1 MLDDI
6 KDTAY
11 DPSMALIRQL
21 VTEYIIFP
29 LGSELVRA
37 RFPQV
42 IKSFL
47 FYGPAGTGKTLVVR
61 SVVHETN
68 SILFDLSPA
77 CIDGKYTGK
86 KEEEK
91 LVASV
96 FMVAKEY
103 QPSLI
108 YIDEAHKVWPGKKK
122 KGKKGK
128 GGGGKKKK
136 GSDPSNPARIKKAI
150 KKWKDKFLDETKRI
164 TIIGC
169 TSEPE
174 EGSKK
179 DFMKFFDKAIY
190 FPFPDYTTRRL
201 MWRSF
206 IESQKGKLRS
216 DFPLSTLA
224 HISTGYSAGSIKS
237 TCEKVLTDYRVKHQD
252 QRPLTLQEFI
262 GPLSLCANTMDD
274 QYAVYKKF
282 TDDFTGDGKRRDKAA
297 AALAGDDGGDGGG
310 KKKKKK

>member
-77 CIDGKYTGK
+77 CIDGKYTCK

-108 YIDEAHKVWPGKKK
+108 YIDDAHKVCQVKRRK
-122 KGKKGK
+122 
-128 GGGGKKKK
+128 
-136 GSDPSNPARIKKAI
+136 AR
-150 KKWKDKFLDETKRI
+150 R
-164 TIIGC
+164 
-169 TSEPE
+169 
-174 EGSKK
+174 
-179 DFMKFFDKAIY
+179 
-190 FPFPDYTTRRL
+190 
-201 MWRSF
+201 
-206 IESQKGKLRS
+206 
-216 DFPLSTLA
+216 
-224 HISTGYSAGSIKS
+224 
-237 TCEKVLTDYRVKHQD
+237 EKV
-252 QRPLTLQEFI
+252 
-262 GPLSLCANTMDD
+262 
-274 QYAVYKKF
+274 AVER
-282 TDDFTGDGKRRDKAA
+282 KRRDLINQTLPESRKP
-297 AALAGDDGGDGGG
+297 
-310 KKKKKK
+310 